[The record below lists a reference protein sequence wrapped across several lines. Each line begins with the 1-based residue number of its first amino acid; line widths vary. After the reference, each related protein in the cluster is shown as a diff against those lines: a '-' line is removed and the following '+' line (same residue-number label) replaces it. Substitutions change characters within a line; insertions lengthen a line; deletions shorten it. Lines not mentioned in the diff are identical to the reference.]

1 MDMDLNDDQVML
13 VDALRSLGDGFRTL
27 PPGHERDY
35 AYWSA
40 DLEKALREGGFLAAG
55 RDAGWLEAA
64 LVVMEA
70 ARLPVVT
77 TAMVSALAV
86 PQLTGHALDGP
97 VAILRGDTGRAH
109 RFLGVADYALV
120 ALDDDVALVDLRG
133 RPVEPVQ
140 SVFAYPYGR
149 LVEPLD
155 LTGAERLGQ
164 DALPKLLQ
172 WQRVGIAAEA
182 AGAADSAVAITV
194 EHVKERHVFGKPI
207 GGFQAV
213 QHRLARCHQQVRAAR
228 FLALHAAWTGDAS
241 RADVAA
247 TYAQDIVNTL
257 AFDLHQFNGG
267 MGVTAEYKLHFWTYR
282 LRALQAEAGGAD
294 GAACNLYDALWDA
307 RGKAAA

>member
-1 MDMDLNDDQVML
+1 MDMELNEDQVML
-13 VDALRSLGDGFRTL
+13 VDALRSLGEGFQNL
-27 PPGHERDY
+27 PAGHERDY
-35 AYWSA
+35 ACWSKP
-40 DLEKALREGGFLAAG
+40 LETALREGGFLAAG

-64 LVVMEA
+64 LVVMEM

-86 PQLTGHALDGP
+86 PQVTGRVLDGS
-97 VAILRGDTGRAH
+97 ATIIRGDTARAH

-120 ALDDDVALVDLRG
+120 ALEDDVALVDLRG
-133 RPVEPVQ
+133 REVAPVK

-149 LVEPLD
+149 LVAPLD
-155 LTGAERLGQ
+155 LAGAERLGE
-164 DALPKLLQ
+164 DALAKLLQ
-172 WQRVGIAAEA
+172 WERVGIAAEA
-182 AGAADSAVAITV
+182 AGAAESAIAITV

-207 GGFQAV
+207 GGFQAI
-213 QHRLARCHQQVRAAR
+213 QHRLAQCHQQARATR
-228 FLALHAAWTGDAS
+228 FLALHAAWTGDPL

-247 TYAQDIVNTL
+247 TYAQDIVNKL

-294 GAACNLYDALWDA
+294 GAASAAYDRLWDA
-307 RGKAAA
+307 QGKAAA

>member
-1 MDMDLNDDQVML
+1 MDLELDEQQTLL
-13 VDALRSLGDGFRTL
+13 VDALRSLGEGYRNL
-27 PPGHERDY
+27 PSGHERDY
-35 AYWSA
+35 ACWSPS
-40 DLEKALREGGFLAAG
+40 LERVLRESGFMAAG

-64 LVVMEA
+64 LVVLEM
-70 ARLPVVT
+70 ARLPVAT
-77 TAMVSALAV
+77 TAMISALAV
-86 PQLTGHALDGP
+86 PQLAGRVLDGP
-97 VAILRGDTGRAH
+97 ATILRGDPARAH
-109 RFLGVADYALV
+109 RFLGIADYALV
-120 ALDDDVALVDLRG
+120 VLEDDVALVDLRG
-133 RPVEPVQ
+133 RRVEPIT

-155 LTGAERLGQ
+155 LSGAERLGAR
-164 DALPKLLQ
+164 ALPQLLQ

-182 AGAADSAVAITV
+182 AGAAESAIAITV

-213 QHRLARCHQQVRAAR
+213 QHRLAQCHQMARATR
-228 FLALHAAWTGDAS
+228 FLALHAAWTGDPL

-247 TYAQDIVNTL
+247 AYAQDMVNKL

-294 GAACNLYDALWDA
+294 GAAGDVYDRLWDA
-307 RGKAAA
+307 EGKVAA

>member
-1 MDMDLNDDQVML
+1 MDLELNEDQVML
-13 VDALRSLGDGFRTL
+13 VDALRSLGEGFQDL
-27 PPGHERDY
+27 PAGHERDY
-35 AYWSA
+35 ACWSA
-40 DLEKALREGGFLAAG
+40 PLEKALRDGGFLAAG

-64 LVVMEA
+64 LVVMEMA
-70 ARLPVVT
+70 KLPVVT
-77 TAMVSALAV
+77 TAMVSALAE
-86 PQLTGHALDGP
+86 PQLTGRVLDGP
-97 VAILRGDTGRAH
+97 ATILRGDTTRAH
-109 RFLGVADYALV
+109 RFVGVADYALV

-133 RPVEPVQ
+133 KPVEPVK

-155 LTGAERLGQ
+155 LTGAERLGR

-182 AGAADSAVAITV
+182 AGAAESAVAITV
-194 EHVKERHVFGKPI
+194 EHVKERFVFGKPI

-213 QHRLARCHQQVRAAR
+213 QHRLAQCHQQARATR
-228 FLALHAAWTGDAS
+228 LLALHAAWTGDPS

-247 TYAQDIVNTL
+247 AYAQDIVNKL

-294 GAACNLYDALWDA
+294 GAASDLYEMLWDEH
-307 RGKAAA
+307 GKVAA

>member
-1 MDMDLNDDQVML
+1 MDMELDDDQTML
-13 VDALRSLGDGFRTL
+13 VDALRTLGDGYRTL
-27 PPGHERDY
+27 PAGHERDY
-35 AYWSA
+35 AFWSA
-40 DLEKALREGGFLAAG
+40 PLEAALRDGGFMAAG

-64 LVVMEA
+64 LVVLET

-77 TAMVSALAV
+77 TAMVSVLAV
-86 PQLTGHALDGP
+86 PQVTGRVLDGP
-97 VAILRGDTGRAH
+97 ATILRGDTARAH
-109 RFLGVADYALV
+109 RFLGVAEYALV

-133 RPVEPVQ
+133 RSVEPVA

-155 LTGAERLGQ
+155 LAGAERFGA
-164 DALPKLLQ
+164 DALPALLQ

-182 AGAADSAVAITV
+182 AGAAESAIALTVA
-194 EHVKERHVFGKPI
+194 HVKERRVFGKPV

-213 QHRLARCHQQVRAAR
+213 QHRLAQCHQMARAAR
-228 FLALHAAWTGDAS
+228 FLALHAAWSGDPL

-247 TYAQDIVNTL
+247 TYAQDMVGKL

-267 MGVTAEYKLHFWTYR
+267 MGVTAEYTLHFWTYR

-294 GAACNLYDALWDA
+294 GAAMDVFDALWDD
-307 RGKAAA
+307 RGRAA